1 MSVVQVFGMGLLVL
15 AAAGCASGDR
25 PAANSSCAG
34 EASAVLDGIDWQE
47 AATFDVRI
55 RQQDFAPA
63 VFGLLRDRPYVL
75 RLTNEDDG
83 RHGFASRE
91 FFKNVA
97 VESASVNG
105 EALDATCLSS
115 IGLPPGAVAEIRL
128 VAVRDGRYAFDSG
141 TTVDL
146 GVGYTSGHGIGTIF
160 IH

>member
-1 MSVVQVFGMGLLVL
+1 MRLVQVFGMAVLGL
-15 AAAGCASGDR
+15 AIAGCAGGDR

-34 EASAVLDGIDWQE
+34 EAAAVLEGIDWQE
-47 AATFDVRI
+47 AATIDVRI
-55 RQQDFAPA
+55 RQRDFAPA

-83 RHGFASRE
+83 RHGFASRD
-91 FFKNVA
+91 FFRNVA
-97 VESASVNG
+97 VASASVND

-141 TTVDL
+141 TFVDL
-146 GVGYTSGHGIGTIF
+146 GLGYTSGHGIGTIF
-160 IH
+160 VQ